1 MTEKVYD
8 ILAKKC
14 RVTVKAD
21 RETGWKLVVEDESCV
36 SDLTEA
42 SKSMGVHA
50 RRFLKRR
57 IETANPKVKE
67 FIEKL

>member
-1 MTEKVYD
+1 MTEKVYG
-8 ILAKKC
+8 KC
-14 RVTVKAD
+14 KVVVKPD

-36 SDLTEA
+36 SDLREA

-50 RRFLKRR
+50 RKFLKRR
-57 IETANPKVKE
+57 IVTDNLKVKE